1 MACWPPGMPVWAIAE
16 PPATAS
22 SKFLGLAPDRTA
34 ARPNAAGGPV
44 LSIVAIHLGIC
55 GCSSP
60 CGRPRNCRSA
70 TSSSRTPRAILTQL
84 TQVAGDPDL
93 LAPPAPARDKTM
105 APTMP
110 RPISQPRTKTGPLTL
125 ALRLVSMSTT
135 AMIGIGLSAIPTASG
150 SDPPMALPIT
160 PPGAGGADG
169 VVPGAAVLRRQATP
183 LVLHYPRVFNSHL
196 TRRGWSRHRRD
207 RSGCAVD
214 ECLTRGRP
222 ARPSKEEA

>member
-1 MACWPPGMPVWAIAE
+1 MPVWAIAA

-34 ARPNAAGGPV
+34 ARPNAAGGVV

-60 CGRPRNCRSA
+60 CGRPRNCRAA
-70 TSSSRTPRAILTQL
+70 TSSSRTPRTILTQL

-93 LAPPAPARDKTM
+93 PAPADPDRDNTI

-110 RPISQPRTKTGPLTL
+110 RPISQPRTKAGPLTL

-160 PPGAGGADG
+160 PPRRAVADG
-169 VVPGAAVLRRQATP
+169 
-183 LVLHYPRVFNSHL
+183 
-196 TRRGWSRHRRD
+196 
-207 RSGCAVD
+207 
-214 ECLTRGRP
+214 GRP
-222 ARPSKEEA
+222 GRDAETRFPGSLSPSRCG